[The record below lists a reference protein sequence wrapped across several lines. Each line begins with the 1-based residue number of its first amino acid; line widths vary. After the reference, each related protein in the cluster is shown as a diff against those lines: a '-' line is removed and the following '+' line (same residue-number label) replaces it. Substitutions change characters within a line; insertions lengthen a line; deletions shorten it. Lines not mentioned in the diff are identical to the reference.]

1 MNPPEDALERDRS
14 PSERLARLR
23 AAADDELSPEEAAE
37 LERSLVERP
46 GDRAI
51 IAFERNLRGAIA
63 RLDASAAPPILR
75 DRVRAQLARDSRPR
89 REGVLGRIGVP
100 AWLAIAASVAI
111 VTALSI
117 ALLSRSGD
125 PDAGGIAPPL
135 RAALVAFVGGQ
146 QRECELH
153 ADLIPEH
160 YRIARL
166 EQVPAEFR
174 RILGRTPE
182 LGRVE
187 EEGFVLLG
195 AGPCAVPGRGHS
207 VRMVLGV
214 GEARSIVSLYVQED
228 LGEVPIEPGRTYRL
242 VDRDA
247 EPDTTT
253 PSIYLWRRDGLLY
266 FLSASSA
273 EAMEAARLAFG
284 VPEPA
289 ASI

>member
-1 MNPPEDALERDRS
+1 MNPPEDALDRDRL

-63 RLDASAAPPILR
+63 RLDAGAAPPILR
-75 DRVRAQLARDSRPR
+75 ERVRAQLARDNRPR

-100 AWLAIAASVAI
+100 RWVAVAVSVAI

-125 PDAGGIAPPL
+125 RDAGGIAPPL

-153 ADLIPEH
+153 ADLIPER

-166 EQVPAEFR
+166 AQVPAEFR
-174 RILGRTPE
+174 RILGRAPE
-182 LGRVE
+182 LGRID

-214 GEARSIVSLYVQED
+214 GEARSIVSLYVQKD
-228 LGEVPIEPGRTYRL
+228 VGELPLEPGRTYRL
-242 VDRDA
+242 ADRDA
-247 EPDTTT
+247 EPDAPT
-253 PSIYLWRRDGLLY
+253 PAIFVWRRDGLVY
-266 FLSASSA
+266 FLAASS
-273 EAMEAARLAFG
+273 EDAMETARVAFG